1 MNLYEALCVALMCLY
16 LETSGKPSTEEHP
29 TYARQENVPDDEPP
43 PAAPRNVRGLLA
55 TPRQDVPDDI
65 PPPAA
70 PRNVRGLLATPRQDV
85 PDDIPPP
92 AAPRNV
98 RGLLATPRQ
107 DVPDDIPTPA
117 APRNV
122 RGLLATP
129 KQDVPD
135 DAPPV
140 LKSAQ
145 PVQPRQSFQCGQGAS
160 AVRSAEDLERIVN
173 GTLSVQNK
181 YPFMANL
188 KYVRGGG
195 HFCGGAI
202 YDKNTV
208 ITAAHCLINKD
219 YSRIKISFGDWNQRA
234 EEAGEVKIFASGF
247 TNHEMFRSHGE
258 SYAEMYD
265 DIGIIKLASPLSWSD
280 QIQPICLPSKAPVG
294 GQMCT
299 VIGWGVTENTGDK
312 NTLRDVN
319 VPIMARSICT
329 QSGWIPQIRVQNTQ
343 ICAGY
348 AEGLRDS
355 CQGDSGGPL
364 FRTNDHG
371 FYELV
376 GVVSWGYGCA
386 EAFLPGIYQN
396 VFDYVDWIKENSGPV
411 EY

>member
-16 LETSGKPSTEEHP
+16 LETSGKPSTEEHLM
-29 TYARQENVPDDEPP
+29 YARQENVPDVELPP
-43 PAAPRNVRGLLA
+43 PAPRNVRGFLA
-55 TPRQDVPDDI
+55 TPRQDVPEDN
-65 PPPAA
+65 PPPPT
-70 PRNVRGLLATPRQDV
+70 PRNLRQDV
-85 PDDIPPP
+85 
-92 AAPRNV
+92 
-98 RGLLATPRQ
+98 LE
-107 DVPDDIPTPA
+107 
-117 APRNV
+117 
-122 RGLLATP
+122 
-129 KQDVPD
+129 
-135 DAPPV
+135 DAPAV

-160 AVRSAEDLERIVN
+160 AARSAEDLERIVN

-234 EEAGEVKIFASGF
+234 KEDGEVKIFASGF
-247 TNHEMFRSHGE
+247 TNHEMFRNHGE

-299 VIGWGVTENTGDK
+299 VIGWGATENTGDK

-319 VPIMARSICT
+319 VPIVARSICT
-329 QSGWIPQIRVQNTQ
+329 QSGWIPRIRLQNTQ

-364 FRTNDHG
+364 FRTNEDG

-376 GVVSWGYGCA
+376 GLVSWGYGCA